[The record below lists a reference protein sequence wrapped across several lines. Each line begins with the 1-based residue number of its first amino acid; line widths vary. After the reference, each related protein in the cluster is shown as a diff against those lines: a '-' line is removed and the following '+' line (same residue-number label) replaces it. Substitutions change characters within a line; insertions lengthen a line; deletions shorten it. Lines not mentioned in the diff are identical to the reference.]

1 MGLFEASLFALL
13 NFLTHFR
20 DRVIGDG
27 SPRFLFWADMASDA
41 WAEIAGDAFVR
52 FRRVD
57 IDLEGVLWT
66 DATSLSTLL
75 PISSARHSS
84 DGSSIGSMH
93 GTGTKLNT
101 IQSLTFYYKDHTFAI
116 HIPII
121 ERLHSFP
128 C

>member
-1 MGLFEASLFALL
+1 MAP
-13 NFLTHFR
+13 
-20 DRVIGDG
+20 
-27 SPRFLFWADMASDA
+27 PRFLFWADMASDA

-75 PISSARHSS
+75 PISSARNSS

-101 IQSLTFYYKDHTFAI
+101 IPSLTFY
-116 HIPII
+116 
-121 ERLHSFP
+121 
-128 C
+128 